1 MVRFACGEAFRGL
14 RLIMYDICHASAST
28 IPDISVFWN
37 QSPNKLTNANSFIQK
52 AMTVGIE
59 FHFVVFYFLLLRNI
73 ILIDNNGEE
82 SLRHCCLCP
91 FTISPTSAFW
101 CVSVIDV
108 VRCLPFRS
116 VILLLRCVWWWRQIA
131 GQSKAPI
138 PQTHAAEFRFETSSS
153 SIDWKYN
160 ARQLDSNS
168 GNLNKSASNI
178 VHCNTYIYLA

>member
-1 MVRFACGEAFRGL
+1 MSCISINNTGHFGILESVTQQADKREFIHSKSDDGLHWISFRL
-14 RLIMYDICHASAST
+14 
-28 IPDISVFWN
+28 
-37 QSPNKLTNANSFIQK
+37 
-52 AMTVGIE
+52 
-59 FHFVVFYFLLLRNI
+59 FYFLLLRNI